1 MKTIYIGNGFSFELE
16 IKKDNNL
23 SGAIIRRRSLSN
35 EEETI
40 IFDYDWPDQLS
51 VDIEASE
58 GNLQEDGILCWTLH
72 ITAHHISGMAQGEF
86 QETEYFEVKEPF
98 GDAEAMVCRTV
109 DIVRKTR
116 FAIAE
121 RHLKH
126 LPHQTYPAVDGRQG
140 PYGHP

>member
-1 MKTIYIGNGFSFELE
+1 MKGMVQGEFTETQWFELE
-16 IKKDNNL
+16 KPF
-23 SGAIIRRRSLSN
+23 GT
-35 EEETI
+35 EEE
-40 IFDYDWPDQLS
+40 
-51 VDIEASE
+51 
-58 GNLQEDGILCWTLH
+58 
-72 ITAHHISGMAQGEF
+72 
-86 QETEYFEVKEPF
+86 
-98 GDAEAMVCRTV
+98 MVCRTV